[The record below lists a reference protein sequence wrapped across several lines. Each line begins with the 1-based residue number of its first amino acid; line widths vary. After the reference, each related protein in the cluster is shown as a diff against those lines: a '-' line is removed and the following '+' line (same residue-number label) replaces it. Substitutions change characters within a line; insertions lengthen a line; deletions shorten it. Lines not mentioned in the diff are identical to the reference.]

1 MIKVFFLCKN
11 NRFFSTLEDMLNKE
25 GISIAG
31 TCSEPQNALEHFIK
45 SKADLVVMDANWSGY
60 SYTMSSEQIMQRFLK
75 HDENIK
81 VIFVT
86 LHFEPNQIEDIK
98 RLGAKGYIY
107 RNVSKFEKI
116 TNCIKQVFW
125 GDAVYNSELV

>member
-1 MIKVFFLCKN
+1 MIKVFFLCKSN
-11 NRFFSTLEDMLNKE
+11 KFFSLLESMLNKD
-25 GISIAG
+25 GIYIAG
-31 TCSEPQNALEHFIK
+31 TCNEPQNAVEHFVK
-45 SKADLVVMDANWSGY
+45 SKADLVVMDAHWSSQTY
-60 SYTMSSEQIMQRFLK
+60 NLSSKQIMQRFLK

-98 RLGAKGYIY
+98 QLGAKGYIY

-116 TNCIKQVFW
+116 TNCIKQVFF
-125 GDAVYNSELV
+125 GDAVFTSELV